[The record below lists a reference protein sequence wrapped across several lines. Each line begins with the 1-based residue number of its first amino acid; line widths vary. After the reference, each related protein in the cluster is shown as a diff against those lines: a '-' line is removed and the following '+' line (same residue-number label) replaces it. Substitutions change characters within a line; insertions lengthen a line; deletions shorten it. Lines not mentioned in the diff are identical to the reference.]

1 MASVQRAFAQ
11 KLSNWPTGCLRTAR
25 YPSGCCSQVHT
36 IPFTTRILT
45 GRRQHAADVR
55 KQISSSYSHS
65 LTKSGSSISG
75 FSSLM
80 SLCDVVDPLDYEEFI
95 QQHQLLLDRDPL
107 HHVLDFPEN
116 DIRVGIVPRKIR
128 TLSPVVPEESLH
140 VLPPHVQD
148 CVQSYTADWVVVNYQ
163 FRHHS
168 SSSCVRD
175 HIGEKHSLV
184 HIIPRQE
191 FEVDYNNQEFVDTP
205 LENNLF
211 KVDSRQSIQSA
222 DTPRGSW
229 ASFDLRN
236 SVNDQLILTL
246 LERVPPETVD
256 QLNEVR
262 RLEQRQPFYKL
273 RTASHSAGPSKSS
286 WALLLTSLPF
296 TPVTI
301 DSPGKACWLLLSSPL
316 WLSRVCLTC
325 SEVSQDMLFSLYP
338 AQDEEERIERR
349 IPAENPCDQIVH
361 RILVKCHQLKLELE
375 VEPIFASMALYD
387 AKEKKKVS
395 ENFYFDMNSESLK
408 RMLTSHIPYSDVS
421 TLSRSCIFNITYP
434 TTDMFLVIK
443 LEKILQGDINEC
455 AEPYMKDDKNRDK
468 VRANVAAA
476 SERLG
481 KYRMPFAWTA
491 IYIMNIIN
499 GVNSLER
506 ESGSDKESGGSNSL
520 DRKSS
525 SSSFDQFRK
534 RASDMSSLTRRGSL
548 ERRSNTEKRRSW
560 SPEDFGSSLDSFRPE
575 SDRLRDE
582 DLYKFLQDLKRPCSV
597 MKKLKCIPGT
607 LKLDISPCPDELRY
621 CLTTEL
627 ARLNPYPDEKGRP
640 TKEILEFPLRE
651 VFTPHYSYRNLLY
664 VYPKELNFGS
674 RAGSARNIA
683 VKVQLMC
690 GEEDCDALPVI
701 FGKSSCPEFTTEAY
715 TTVSYHNK
723 CPDFYDELKIK
734 LPANLG
740 DHHHLLF
747 TFYHI
752 SCQRKVEPTTAETP
766 VGFTWLPI
774 YRDGRLQSG
783 EFCLPVMIE
792 RPPPNYSFIPPDVL
806 LPGTKWV
813 DNHKGIFLVTLGA
826 VSSVHAQD
834 KYLDK
839 FLNICA
845 ILQDGNIPARIGEAN
860 MENELKTSILE
871 LTHAKSEPL
880 VKFLPLIMNKLVL
893 LMVKPPTILGQAMNI
908 GQTSF
913 EAITMIVRNV
923 TLKTFFHRSS
933 SNPDIHNFVS
943 GDDAEINSLMRGL
956 DRTSSMRAGPSQEN
970 MLYGEPRSHPLKVAH
985 EELALQFLFEMIVK
999 SMVEHLAAI
1008 GSLDAPRKMR
1018 FCEQF
1023 TDDVTT
1029 LVNTITSDII
1039 SRYNRETKFIHS
1051 LNTSLAFFLFDVLSI
1066 MDRGYVFFL
1075 IKTYYK
1081 QMSAKISSLPDAAS
1095 LVSLKLDFLRIV
1107 CSHEHFV
1114 ALNLP
1119 FGTPFTPSSAP
1130 ASPSLSVC
1138 SSASQSSFISTL
1150 IGGDKMSFAELSPAF
1165 KQQHFLVG
1173 LVLSDLAS
1181 VLEIP
1186 SSFLH
1191 SKAVNLVRN
1200 LMTCHDCDTRYVEME
1215 CKARVAALYLPLLGI
1230 IMDNLPQLYGYN
1242 SDQQESNGMW
1252 MKSNTEEIEPRSG
1265 INKSVAMAIAGTSTL
1280 HSKSKTPENYS
1291 TYQQNHKHDLS
1302 SETTRN
1308 LLICFLWVIKNVDK
1322 NVVKQ
1327 WWMDLPTQR
1336 FQQLLEV
1343 LNIAISCFEYKGKKS
1358 IKHCAPQNL
1367 CKTSDIKSR
1376 LEDVIL
1382 GQGSARSEMIMR
1394 RKERNPPSNGWPGD
1408 RLRWRK
1414 EQMAYRPSLDLPG
1427 RPQAEVE
1434 TDAHIEGNLATE
1446 LTKPLMAYT
1455 RVVGLPLLGPQHVDQ
1470 SINPLTPSWPDSAP
1484 SILTSLSTLSLLA
1497 HPAGS
1502 QLARPCSKLV
1512 GFGPDQPPISR
1523 LHLTQFPLGF
1533 NLTSTTLLKSWGTP
1547 LGIEIKIELLE
1558 FWQVASQLDNL
1569 QCLLGVVLKVLLHAL
1584 ARNQST
1590 CVLQNMFATQRSLVF
1605 KFPNLLF
1612 DEETEHC
1619 ADLCLRL
1626 LKHCSSSM
1634 SSVRSQA
1641 SASLYLL
1648 MRQNFEIG
1656 NNFARVKMQVT
1667 MSLSSLVG
1675 TSSSFSEESL
1685 RRSLKTILVYAEED
1699 SDLQDTTFPE
1709 QVKDLVFNLH
1719 MILSDTVKMKEFQE
1733 DPEMLLDLMYR
1744 IAKGYQNSPD
1754 LRLTWLANMAQKH
1767 MERKNHTEAAMC
1779 LVHSAAL
1786 VAEYLHM
1793 LEDQPQLPVGA
1804 VGLEMVSPNVLEE
1817 SAVSDDVLSP
1827 EEEGV
1832 CLGNYFTESG
1842 LVGLL
1847 EQAASAFHSAGM
1859 KLHEAFARIE
1869 QLQGKRVFGTY
1880 FRVGFYGT
1888 KFGDLNGE
1896 EFIYKE
1902 PTLTK
1907 LPEIFS
1913 RLENFYAERFGSE
1926 NVVIIKDSNVVDLSN
1941 LDYEKAYIQ
1950 ITYVEPYFESYE
1962 SRHRITYFERNFN
1975 IKKFFYATPFTPN
1988 GRAHGELYEQHKRK
2002 TILTTANH
2010 FPYVK
2015 TRIQVVHRKQIVLT
2029 PIEVAIEDIEK
2040 KTIELAHATQQEPP
2054 DPKILQMVLQGCIG
2068 TTVNQG
2074 PMEIA
2079 VVFLSDLSDHQKS
2092 PTKFQNKLRL
2102 CFKDFSKKCFDALRK
2117 NKNLI
2122 GQDQRDYQRELERNH
2137 QKFTGQLLPLITI
2150 NNFDKLPKT
2159 AK

>member
-1 MASVQRAFAQ
+1 
-11 KLSNWPTGCLRTAR
+11 
-25 YPSGCCSQVHT
+25 
-36 IPFTTRILT
+36 
-45 GRRQHAADVR
+45 
-55 KQISSSYSHS
+55 
-65 LTKSGSSISG
+65 
-75 FSSLM
+75 
-80 SLCDVVDPLDYEEFI
+80 
-95 QQHQLLLDRDPL
+95 
-107 HHVLDFPEN
+107 
-116 DIRVGIVPRKIR
+116 
-128 TLSPVVPEESLH
+128 
-140 VLPPHVQD
+140 
-148 CVQSYTADWVVVNYQ
+148 
-163 FRHHS
+163 
-168 SSSCVRD
+168 
-175 HIGEKHSLV
+175 
-184 HIIPRQE
+184 
-191 FEVDYNNQEFVDTP
+191 
-205 LENNLF
+205 
-211 KVDSRQSIQSA
+211 
-222 DTPRGSW
+222 
-229 ASFDLRN
+229 
-236 SVNDQLILTL
+236 
-246 LERVPPETVD
+246 
-256 QLNEVR
+256 
-262 RLEQRQPFYKL
+262 
-273 RTASHSAGPSKSS
+273 
-286 WALLLTSLPF
+286 
-296 TPVTI
+296 
-301 DSPGKACWLLLSSPL
+301 
-316 WLSRVCLTC
+316 
-325 SEVSQDMLFSLYP
+325 
-338 AQDEEERIERR
+338 
-349 IPAENPCDQIVH
+349 
-361 RILVKCHQLKLELE
+361 
-375 VEPIFASMALYD
+375 
-387 AKEKKKVS
+387 
-395 ENFYFDMNSESLK
+395 
-408 RMLTSHIPYSDVS
+408 
-421 TLSRSCIFNITYP
+421 
-434 TTDMFLVIK
+434 
-443 LEKILQGDINEC
+443 
-455 AEPYMKDDKNRDK
+455 
-468 VRANVAAA
+468 
-476 SERLG
+476 
-481 KYRMPFAWTA
+481 
-491 IYIMNIIN
+491 
-499 GVNSLER
+499 
-506 ESGSDKESGGSNSL
+506 
-520 DRKSS
+520 
-525 SSSFDQFRK
+525 
-534 RASDMSSLTRRGSL
+534 MSSLTRRGSL

-627 ARLNPYPDEKGRP
+627 ARLNPYPGILTLTHEKGRP

-826 VSSVHAQD
+826 VSSVHTQD

-923 TLKTFFHRSS
+923 TALQEGHHDQHGRHSLLTTYLSYQCMLPHPIQAELASLQDRGYTSFPSNRTKHIRSS

-970 MLYGEPRSHPLKVAH
+970 MLYGEPRSHPLKIAH
-985 EELALQFLFEMIVK
+985 EELALQWVVSSDFRYSGPPQGVSEAGDYPGRQALGGTTPPMFLFEMIVK
-999 SMVEHLAAI
+999 SMVEHLAAN

-1039 SRYNRETKFIHS
+1039 SRYSRDTKVIYKMNLTKTCLFIHS

-1095 LVSLKLDFLRIV
+1095 LVSLKQCSTTIRNVSKEWRVPPYWRPQGNILLGLAELDGLMTHLVRWTGWQNPCRVIGVGVVEGEGHHPPHTKQLEVCTRSQLGIASQDTSTGSPLGNLGSLSRETEDTPKAEFITSSSDAGGHNWRDQLLPPRASRFFQLMTGLPTIRGQWTQYAHCLDFLRIV

-1130 ASPSLSVC
+1130 ASPSLSVS

-1150 IGGDKMSFAELSPAF
+1150 IGGDKMSFAELSLAF

-1186 SSFLH
+1186 SSVLH

-1242 SDQQESNGMW
+1242 SDQQESSGMWMKSNTEEIEPRSGINKSVAMAIAGTSTLHSKSKTPENYSTYQQSSGMW

-1446 LTKPLMAYT
+1446 
-1455 RVVGLPLLGPQHVDQ
+1455 VSFV
-1470 SINPLTPSWPDSAP
+1470 
-1484 SILTSLSTLSLLA
+1484 ILDTLE
-1497 HPAGS
+1497 
-1502 QLARPCSKLV
+1502 QIV
-1512 GFGPDQPPISR
+1512 
-1523 LHLTQFPLGF
+1523 
-1533 NLTSTTLLKSWGTP
+1533 
-1547 LGIEIKIELLE
+1547 
-1558 FWQVASQLDNL
+1558 QVASQLDNL

-1859 KLHEAFARIE
+1859 YEALNEVYKILIPVAESSRDYQKLAHIHMKLHEAFARIE

-1913 RLENFYAERFGSE
+1913 RLEEAEFDP
-1926 NVVIIKDSNVVDLSN
+1926 V
-1941 LDYEKAYIQ
+1941 LD
-1950 ITYVEPYFESYE
+1950 P
-1962 SRHRITYFERNFN
+1962 
-1975 IKKFFYATPFTPN
+1975 
-1988 GRAHGELYEQHKRK
+1988 L
-2002 TILTTANH
+2002 L
-2010 FPYVK
+2010 
-2015 TRIQVVHRKQIVLT
+2015 HRKFLEA
-2029 PIEVAIEDIEK
+2029 PGIEPR
-2040 KTIELAHATQQEPP
+2040 TS
-2054 DPKILQMVLQGCIG
+2054 GG
-2068 TTVNQG
+2068 TLDSRGN
-2074 PMEIA
+2074 
-2079 VVFLSDLSDHQKS
+2079 F
-2092 PTKFQNKLRL
+2092 TK
-2102 CFKDFSKKCFDALRK
+2102 
-2117 NKNLI
+2117 
-2122 GQDQRDYQRELERNH
+2122 
-2137 QKFTGQLLPLITI
+2137 
-2150 NNFDKLPKT
+2150 
-2159 AK
+2159 